1 MGSYFFETSKIAG
14 GLLGALVLAL
24 ALMGVSNRIFAHGKL
39 ATPGYVIAAANDG
52 RSAEAPTAAA
62 SSARSAAGGAEVVA
76 DRPDSESGAAAVSET
91 RSAKADAVA
100 ASGAPS
106 ADVNEAAPAA
116 AVLFDGASVADEK
129 KIEADS
135 KTCQGCDAIEK
146 GAAAKAGPPL
156 FAIVDRPKSSVA
168 GLARSNSLRAEGV
181 NWTADDL
188 DQFLANPRVYASG
201 SQAGAELDAAK
212 RADIVEY
219 LRALSDHPR
228 RVRAK

>member
-14 GLLGALVLAL
+14 GLFGALVLAL
-24 ALMGVSNRIFAHGKL
+24 ALTGISNRIFAHGKL

-52 RSAEAPTAAA
+52 RSAEVPAAAAASNARISAEAADKPGFESSAAVANETRSAEADAVVA
-62 SSARSAAGGAEVVA
+62 SSARSVDAGPA
-76 DRPDSESGAAAVSET
+76 T
-91 RSAKADAVA
+91 
-100 ASGAPS
+100 
-106 ADVNEAAPAA
+106 PAA
-116 AVLFDGASVADEK
+116 AVLFDGASGADERK
-129 KIEADS
+129 AEVDS
-135 KTCQGCDAIEK
+135 KTCQGCDATEK

-168 GLARSNSLRAEGV
+168 GLAHSNSLRVEGV

-188 DQFLANPRVYASG
+188 DQFLASPHGYASG
-201 SQAGAELDAAK
+201 PQAGGELDAAK